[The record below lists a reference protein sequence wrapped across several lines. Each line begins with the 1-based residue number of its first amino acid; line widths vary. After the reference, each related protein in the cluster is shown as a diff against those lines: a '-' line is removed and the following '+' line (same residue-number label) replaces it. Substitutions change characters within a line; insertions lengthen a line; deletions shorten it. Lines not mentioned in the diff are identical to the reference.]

1 MFALHSAGDGKG
13 GIKLDKVVLKRA
25 SQLLTCFLFCVIGA
39 LVAQGPGSPPT
50 GIVGDAPGC
59 VANGPGRAVTGID
72 SSAPL
77 STPVIAGPERIRVS
91 PAISRGRVVK
101 RVNPAY
107 PQAARR
113 GRIEGNVVLHVII
126 SRPGDVSAV
135 DLVCGHPLLAPA
147 AIEAVKQWKYKPYLF
162 NGKPVEVDT
171 QIQVNFSLSEN

>member
-1 MFALHSAGDGKG
+1 VFALHAAAGRAGS
-13 GIKLDKVVLKRA
+13 IELDKVVVKRA
-25 SQLLTCFLFCVIGA
+25 SQLLTCFLFCVSGA
-39 LVAQGPGSPPT
+39 LVAQEARSAPT
-50 GIVGDAPGC
+50 GIVGDVPGC
-59 VANGPGRAVTGID
+59 IADGPGRAVTGID

-77 STPVIAGPERIRVS
+77 ATPVITAPERIRVS

-113 GRIEGNVVLHVII
+113 GRIEGNVALYAII
-126 SRPGDVSAV
+126 SRAGDISAV

>member
-1 MFALHSAGDGKG
+1 MFTLHPAGDGTG
-13 GIKLDKVVLKRA
+13 GIELDKVVVKRA
-25 SQLLTCFLFCVIGA
+25 SQLLTCFLFCVSGA
-39 LVAQGPGSPPT
+39 LVAQEARSAPT

-59 VANGPGRAVTGID
+59 IADGLGRAVTGIV

-77 STPVIAGPERIRVS
+77 AAPVIAAPERIRVS
-91 PAISRGRVVK
+91 PAVSRGLVVK

-113 GRIEGNVVLHVII
+113 GRIEGNVVLHAIVG
-126 SRPGDVSAV
+126 RAGDISAV

-147 AIEAVKQWKYKPYLF
+147 AIEAVKQWKFKPYLF
-162 NGKPVEVDT
+162 HGKPVEVDT